1 MPPDDPM
8 ARLGVRAE
16 KTQYSTSKQR
26 LPGGRGE
33 EPRLPEDCENTVRC
47 HMNAELMFAVQV
59 NECLADWAGPG
70 KWDRAAFKSSEVA
83 EA

>member
-1 MPPDDPM
+1 M
-8 ARLGVRAE
+8 AQLGVRAE
-16 KTQYSTSKQR
+16 KTVNGVWSHSTSEQR
-26 LPGGRGE
+26 LPGGRAE
-33 EPRLPEDCENTVRC
+33 EPRLPNDCENTVRC

-70 KWDRAAFKSSEVA
+70 KWDRAAFKSSEA